1 MGGSVKRFM
10 RGQTR
15 VRIEG
20 SGVLRCLNILLGK
33 EAEVRGAR
41 RQENGLELWVDTDK
55 LGELERCAQKSGCR
69 VEIVRAAGFPKWRKS
84 YGNRY
89 GFLLGILLAVTA
101 MAFLNCYIWRLD
113 IRGNESISDAEV
125 VRRLE
130 EYGLGEGVWKS
141 GKDLEKIKNELL
153 LQYPEWAWLS
163 LSIEGATLEVRLE
176 EATSPP
182 MIQQE
187 GSPADLVADQ
197 EGIIYSIVTKRGKP
211 QVRAGDV
218 VRTGDVLISGTIEF
232 EKEDGTTGYRYT
244 QAQGDV
250 YAVRTE
256 YLEAEVCEN
265 YTEKIYTGDR
275 VSELWLLHD
284 GQEICLYHPF
294 RSLENADCLEETP
307 GAGFS
312 DFLEKLPILPHI
324 KLLRR
329 TYFFYE
335 PVPRTYREDQMK
347 VLLNASLQKQKEA
360 LVSACGAEVLEEE
373 TQYSEQEQGIRGT
386 LEVKML
392 QKIGVSRTIPMISE
406 ENPS

>member
-141 GKDLEKIKNELL
+141 GKD
-153 LQYPEWAWLS
+153 S
-163 LSIEGATLEVRLE
+163 
-176 EATSPP
+176 
-182 MIQQE
+182 
-187 GSPADLVADQ
+187 
-197 EGIIYSIVTKRGKP
+197 
-211 QVRAGDV
+211 
-218 VRTGDVLISGTIEF
+218 
-232 EKEDGTTGYRYT
+232 
-244 QAQGDV
+244 
-250 YAVRTE
+250 
-256 YLEAEVCEN
+256 
-265 YTEKIYTGDR
+265 
-275 VSELWLLHD
+275 
-284 GQEICLYHPF
+284 
-294 RSLENADCLEETP
+294 
-307 GAGFS
+307 
-312 DFLEKLPILPHI
+312 
-324 KLLRR
+324 
-329 TYFFYE
+329 
-335 PVPRTYREDQMK
+335 
-347 VLLNASLQKQKEA
+347 
-360 LVSACGAEVLEEE
+360 
-373 TQYSEQEQGIRGT
+373 
-386 LEVKML
+386 
-392 QKIGVSRTIPMISE
+392 
-406 ENPS
+406 

>member
-130 EYGLGEGVWKS
+130 EYGLEEGVWKS

-335 PVPRTYREDQMK
+335 PVLRTYREDQMK

-360 LVSACGAEVLEEE
+360 LVGISGGEVLEEKM
-373 TQYSEQEQGIRGT
+373 QYTEQEQGIRGT

-392 QKIGVSRTIPMISE
+392 QKIGVSRTMPMISE

>member
-1 MGGSVKRFM
+1 MSGSVKRFM
-10 RGQTR
+10 KGQTR

-20 SGVLRCLNILLGK
+20 SGVLRCLNLLLGK

-69 VEIVRAAGFPKWRKS
+69 VEVVRAEGFPKWRKN

-89 GFLLGILLAVTA
+89 GFLAGILLAVA
-101 MAFLNCYIWRLD
+101 VMFFLNCYIWRLD
-113 IRGNESISDAEV
+113 IRGNESVSDAEV
-125 VRRLE
+125 IRRLK

-176 EATSPP
+176 EATAPP
-182 MIQQE
+182 EIQQE
-187 GSPADLVADQ
+187 GSPSDLVADQ
-197 EGIIYSIVTKRGKP
+197 EGIIYSIVTKHGKP

-218 VRTGDVLISGTIEF
+218 VRTGDVLISGTMEF

-250 YAVRTE
+250 YAARTE
-256 YLEAEVCEN
+256 YLEAEVSEN
-265 YTEKIYTGDR
+265 YMEKIYTGDR

-284 GQEICLYHPF
+284 GQAICLYHPF
-294 RSLENADCLEETP
+294 RNLENTDCLEEMP

-312 DFLEKLPILPHI
+312 NFLEKLPILPHI
-324 KLLRR
+324 RLLRR

-335 PVPRTYREDQMK
+335 TVPRTYREDQMK

-360 LVSACGAEVLEEE
+360 LVSDCGAEILEEK
-373 TQYSEQEQGIRGT
+373 TQYTEWEQGIRGI
-386 LEVKML
+386 LEVKLL
-392 QKIGVSRTIPMISE
+392 QRIGVSQVIPMISE

>member
-130 EYGLGEGVWKS
+130 EYGLEEGVWKS

-307 GAGFS
+307 EARFS

-335 PVPRTYREDQMK
+335 PVLRTYREDQMK

-360 LVSACGAEVLEEE
+360 LVGISGGEVLEEKM
-373 TQYSEQEQGIRGT
+373 QYTEQEQGIRGT

-392 QKIGVSRTIPMISE
+392 QKIGVSRTMPMISE

>member
-1 MGGSVKRFM
+1 MSGSVKRFM

-20 SGVLRCLNILLGK
+20 SGVLRCLNLLLGK

-69 VEIVRAAGFPKWRKS
+69 VEVVRSAGFPQWRKS

-89 GFLLGILLAVTA
+89 GFLLGIVLAFSA
-101 MAFLNCYIWRLD
+101 MIFLNCYIWRMD

-141 GKDLEKIKNELL
+141 GKDLEKIKNALL
-153 LQYPEWAWLS
+153 LRYPEWAWLS

-182 MIQQE
+182 AIQQE

-197 EGIIYSIVTKRGKP
+197 EGIVYSIVTKRGKP

-218 VRTGDVLISGTIEF
+218 VRVGDVLISGTIEF

-244 QAQGDV
+244 QAQGDI

-256 YLEAEVCEN
+256 YLQAEVCEN

-284 GQEICLYHPF
+284 GQELCLYHPF
-294 RSLENADCLEETP
+294 RNLENADCLEETP

-312 DFLEKLPILPHI
+312 DFLEKLPIFPHI

-335 PVPRTYREDQMK
+335 PVPRIYREDQMK

-373 TQYSEQEQGIRGT
+373 TRYSEQEQGIRGI
-386 LEVKML
+386 LEVKIL
-392 QKIGVSRTIPMISE
+392 QRIGVSRTIPMISE

>member
-335 PVPRTYREDQMK
+335 PVLRTYREDQMK

-360 LVSACGAEVLEEE
+360 LVGISGGEVLEEKM
-373 TQYSEQEQGIRGT
+373 QYTEQEQGIRGT